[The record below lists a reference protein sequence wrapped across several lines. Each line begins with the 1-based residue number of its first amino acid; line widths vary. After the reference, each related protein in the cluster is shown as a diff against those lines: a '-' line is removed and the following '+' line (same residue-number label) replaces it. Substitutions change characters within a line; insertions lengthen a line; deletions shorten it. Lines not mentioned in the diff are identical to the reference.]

1 MACLLWLV
9 PSKVDREVVEE
20 LDVQVPEEV
29 QHLMEMVETVL
40 PELVVL
46 ADRAVAADPE

>member
-46 ADRAVAADPE
+46 VDRVVVADPE

>member
-1 MACLLWLV
+1 M

-20 LDVQVPEEV
+20 LDVRVPEEV

-46 ADRAVAADPE
+46 ADHAVAAVPE